1 MDDRL
6 AWFSIGALCAF
17 VICGW
22 PWHPRFSRYERLRR
36 GSNPPPPG
44 GKPTPPRG
52 PHGLLIP
59 PPDVAEAINRQLDRK
74 IAAER
79 YRRRAAPPSGPP
91 SVDFRALCAELVQAW
106 EEGFDVAG
114 PMQRARAILARQ
126 GGRPT
131 PAKPQPTGGRLIRGD
146 RCPPPIRGSES
157 PLSEF
162 GPGETPLG

>member
-44 GKPTPPRG
+44 RKPA
-52 PHGLLIP
+52 P
-59 PPDVAEAINRQLDRK
+59 PP
-74 IAAER
+74 
-79 YRRRAAPPSGPP
+79 GPP
-91 SVDFRALCAELVQAW
+91 SVDFRALCAELVRAW

-126 GGRPT
+126 KERPT
-131 PAKPQPTGGRLIRGD
+131 PAKPQPTGGRLIRVD
-146 RCPPPIRGSES
+146 RCPPRPPE
-157 PLSEF
+157 P
-162 GPGETPLG
+162 